1 MFPAVKEKC
10 AEWQQES
17 RDVSD
22 AFTLKVLNMLP
33 EGGQWKSWRR
43 VELPSSTEGKGTTGQ
58 GKQGCPPGIFLGEG
72 KFFPLETPVVV
83 LIKIKASHNAVSV
96 QKNLSS
102 LLLPLIIIQ
111 PSLQSVIP
119 AY

>member
-33 EGGQWKSWRR
+33 EGGQCTGYYHLLGNLGGEWSCPLPQREKEPPDKENRAALLAFSW
-43 VELPSSTEGKGTTGQ
+43 EKES
-58 GKQGCPPGIFLGEG
+58 
-72 KFFPLETPVVV
+72 FFPW
-83 LIKIKASHNAVSV
+83 KH
-96 QKNLSS
+96 Q
-102 LLLPLIIIQ
+102 
-111 PSLQSVIP
+111 
-119 AY
+119 